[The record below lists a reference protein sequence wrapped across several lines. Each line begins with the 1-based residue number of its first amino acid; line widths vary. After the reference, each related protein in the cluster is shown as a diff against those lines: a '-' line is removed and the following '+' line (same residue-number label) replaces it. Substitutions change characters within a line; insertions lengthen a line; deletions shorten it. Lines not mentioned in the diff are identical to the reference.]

1 MLETDARDRVIVAL
15 DCDRERALEL
25 AHELSGHAAW
35 LKVGMTLYYAE
46 GPEIVKT
53 FKDLGFKVFL
63 DLKFHDIPHQVRGA
77 ARSASLAGADLLSVH
92 GLGSGTMLAACREGA
107 EEAREDRAKLVAI
120 TVLTSMNQDA
130 LSEIGVE
137 SPVAEEAAPQAP
149 AFEVILASNSPR
161 RRDLLTEAGVNFT
174 VRTPVTPVDESL
186 EPDLAANPE
195 EAAKKLAERKAGA
208 VIQEVLSEN
217 YTGMLIV
224 IGADTMVVLDGKI
237 FGKPRSASDGKHML
251 RSLSGRTHEV
261 ITAVSVWMVA
271 APNAEDVSL
280 GFRTFADISRVT
292 FRDLTDEEITDYLR
306 KGESFDKAGA
316 YAIQGE
322 GASLV
327 DHYDG
332 SLDTIIGL
340 PATRL
345 IKEFPDLVNAEAA
358 EC

>member
-1 MLETDARDRVIVAL
+1 MNNENLNDEIAEKVAADELRQAVNEETDAA
-15 DCDRERALEL
+15 
-25 AHELSGHAAW
+25 
-35 LKVGMTLYYAE
+35 
-46 GPEIVKT
+46 
-53 FKDLGFKVFL
+53 
-63 DLKFHDIPHQVRGA
+63 
-77 ARSASLAGADLLSVH
+77 
-92 GLGSGTMLAACREGA
+92 
-107 EEAREDRAKLVAI
+107 
-120 TVLTSMNQDA
+120 
-130 LSEIGVE
+130 
-137 SPVAEEAAPQAP
+137 AAPG
-149 AFEVILASNSPR
+149 FEVILASNSPR
-161 RRDLLTEAGVNFT
+161 RRQLLEEAGVTFT

-208 VIQEVLSEN
+208 VIQEVLCEN

-251 RSLSGRTHEV
+251 RQLSGRTHEV

-322 GASLV
+322 VAALA
-327 DHYDG
+327 DRDG
-332 SLDTIIGL
+332 GSWSTIVGP
-340 PATRL
+340 PAERL
-345 IKEFPDLVNAEAA
+345 IQEFPDLLATGAVD
-358 EC
+358 